1 MIPIYY
7 LNFLKFDFAFG
18 NRSTFDKNS
27 LILAFTKK
35 TFFDTSNIIQ
45 NLCLFM
51 QNPEV
56 FILAIESSCDDTA
69 AAILQNDKVLSNVVA
84 NQLIHNQYGG
94 VVPELA
100 SRAHQQNIVPV
111 VAAALGKANIK
122 KEQLSAIAFTQGPG
136 LMGSLL
142 VGSSFAKSMALALQI
157 PLIAVNHMQAH
168 VLAHFIDEE
177 GYEKPSF
184 PFLALTISGG
194 HTQIIKVDHFFEMT
208 VIGETT
214 DDAVGEAFDK
224 SAKILGLP
232 YPGGPLIDKYAQL
245 GNPKAFTFTKPKVPG
260 LDFSFS
266 GLKTAIL
273 YFIQK
278 KKIENPE
285 FVKENLNDICASIQY
300 TIIEILM
307 DKLKL
312 AVKET
317 GITQITI
324 GGGVSANSGI
334 RNRLKEAENKYG
346 WKTFVP
352 KFEYTTDNAAMI
364 GIVGYQKF
372 LTQKFETSAVVSK
385 ARIQL

>member
-1 MIPIYY
+1 M
-7 LNFLKFDFAFG
+7 
-18 NRSTFDKNS
+18 
-27 LILAFTKK
+27 
-35 TFFDTSNIIQ
+35 
-45 NLCLFM
+45 
-51 QNPEV
+51 PEKPV

-69 AAILQNDKVLSNVVA
+69 AAVLQNGKVLSNVVA
-84 NQLIHNQYGG
+84 RQHVHEEYGG

-111 VAAALGKANIK
+111 VDVALKKAGIEK
-122 KEQLSAIAFTQGPG
+122 SQLSAVAFTQGPG

-142 VGSSFAKSMALALQI
+142 VGSSFAKSAAMALNI

-168 VLAHFIDEE
+168 ILAHFIDED
-177 GYEKPSF
+177 GYDKPEF
-184 PFLALTISGG
+184 PFLAMTISGG
-194 HTQIIKVDHFFEMT
+194 HTQIVKVNSYFDME

-232 YPGGPLIDKYAQL
+232 YPGGPLIDKYAAE
-245 GNPKAFTFTKPKVPG
+245 GNPKAFAFTKPVVPG

-266 GLKTAIL
+266 GLKTQIL
-273 YFIQK
+273 YFVQK
-278 KKIENPE
+278 RMTEDPAFIENNIKD
-285 FVKENLNDICASIQY
+285 VCASVQH
-300 TIIEILM
+300 TIINILM

-317 GITQITI
+317 GITQVAI

-334 RNRLKEAENKYG
+334 RNTLKAAEQKYG
-346 WKTFVP
+346 WKTFIP

-364 GIVGYQKF
+364 GIVGYHKYLEQQF
-372 LTQKFETSAVVSK
+372 DDSSVTSK
-385 ARIQL
+385 ARFAI

>member
-1 MIPIYY
+1 M
-7 LNFLKFDFAFG
+7 
-18 NRSTFDKNS
+18 
-27 LILAFTKK
+27 
-35 TFFDTSNIIQ
+35 SNIIQ
-45 NLCLFM
+45 NLCPFM
-51 QNPEV
+51 LNQPV

-69 AAILQNDKVLSNVVA
+69 AAVLQNDVVLSNVVA

-111 VAAALGKANIK
+111 VAAALRKANIQ
-122 KEQLSAIAFTQGPG
+122 KEQLTAIAFTQGPG

-142 VGSSFAKSMALALQI
+142 VGSSFAKSLALALNI

-168 VLAHFIDEE
+168 ILAHFILEE
-177 GYEKPSF
+177 GFEKPTF

-194 HTQIIKVDHFFEMT
+194 HTQIVKVTDFFEMEI
-208 VIGETT
+208 IGETT

-232 YPGGPLIDKYAQL
+232 YPGGPLVDKYAQL
-245 GNPKAFTFTKPKVPG
+245 GNPKAFAFTKPKVPG

-278 KKIENPE
+278 KVAENPN
-285 FVKENLNDICASIQY
+285 FIAENLNDICASIQH

-307 DKLKL
+307 DKLKM

-317 GITQITI
+317 GINKIAI

-334 RNRLKEAENKYG
+334 RNTLAAAENKYG
-346 WKTFVP
+346 WKTYIP

-372 LTQKFETSAVVSK
+372 LLENFETSDVVSK
-385 ARIQL
+385 ARIQF

>member
-1 MIPIYY
+1 
-7 LNFLKFDFAFG
+7 
-18 NRSTFDKNS
+18 
-27 LILAFTKK
+27 
-35 TFFDTSNIIQ
+35 
-45 NLCLFM
+45 M
-51 QNPEV
+51 QNSEV

-69 AAILQNDKVLSNVVA
+69 AAVLHNDKVLSNVVA

-111 VAAALGKANIK
+111 IDAALRKANVQ
-122 KEQLSAIAFTQGPG
+122 KEQLTAIAFTQGPG

-142 VGSSFAKSMALALQI
+142 VGSSFSKSLSLALQI
-157 PLIAVNHMQAH
+157 PLIAVNHMHAH
-168 VLAHFIDEE
+168 ILAHFIDEE
-177 GYEKPSF
+177 GFDKPEF

-194 HTQIIKVDHFFEMT
+194 HTQIVKVNGFFDMEI
-208 VIGETT
+208 IGETT

-232 YPGGPLIDKYAQL
+232 YPGGPLIDKYAKE
-245 GNPKAFTFTKPKVPG
+245 GNPKAFAFTKPKVPG

-278 KKIENPE
+278 KKLENPNFIE
-285 FVKENLNDICASIQY
+285 ENLNDICASIQY

-317 GITQITI
+317 GIKQIAI

-334 RNRLKEAENKYG
+334 RTRLKESESKYG

-364 GIVGYQKF
+364 GIVGYQKY
-372 LTQKFETSAVVSK
+372 LSSRFETQSVVSK
-385 ARIQL
+385 ARIQF

>member
-1 MIPIYY
+1 
-7 LNFLKFDFAFG
+7 
-18 NRSTFDKNS
+18 
-27 LILAFTKK
+27 
-35 TFFDTSNIIQ
+35 
-45 NLCLFM
+45 M
-51 QNPEV
+51 QIKEV

-69 AAILQNDKVLSNVVA
+69 AAVLCNDKVLSNVVA

-111 VAAALGKANIK
+111 IEAALKKANIK

-142 VGSSFAKSMALALQI
+142 VGSSFAKSMALALDI
-157 PLIAVNHMQAH
+157 PLIAVNHMHAH
-168 VLAHFIDEE
+168 ILAHFISEE
-177 GYEKPSF
+177 GFDKPTF

-194 HTQIIKVDHFFEMT
+194 HTQIVRVNDFFDLT
-208 VIGETT
+208 IIGETT

-232 YPGGPLIDKYAQL
+232 YPGGPLVDKYAQL
-245 GNPKAFTFTKPKVPG
+245 GNPKAFPFTKPKVPG

-278 KKIENPE
+278 KKIENPQFIE
-285 FVKENLNDICASIQY
+285 ENLNDICASIQH

-307 DKLKL
+307 DKLKI

-317 GITQITI
+317 GIKQIAI

-334 RNRLKEAENKYG
+334 RNTLKATEEKYG
-346 WKTFVP
+346 WKTFIP

-364 GIVGYQKF
+364 GIVGYQKY
-372 LTQKFETSAVVSK
+372 LSQKFETATVVSK
-385 ARIQL
+385 ARIQF

>member
-1 MIPIYY
+1 
-7 LNFLKFDFAFG
+7 
-18 NRSTFDKNS
+18 
-27 LILAFTKK
+27 
-35 TFFDTSNIIQ
+35 
-45 NLCLFM
+45 M
-51 QNPEV
+51 QQEDV

-69 AAILQNDKVLSNVVA
+69 TAVLQNDKVLSNVVA

-111 VAAALGKANIK
+111 INAALKNANIS

-142 VGSSFAKSMALALQI
+142 VGSSFAKSLALALNI

-168 VLAHFIDEE
+168 VLAHFIDEA
-177 GYEKPSF
+177 GYDKPTF
-184 PFLALTISGG
+184 PFIALTISGG
-194 HTQIIKVDHFFEMT
+194 HTQIIKVNSFFDMEI
-208 VIGETT
+208 IGETT

-232 YPGGPLIDKYAQL
+232 YPGGPLVDKYAQL
-245 GNPKAFTFTKPKVPG
+245 GNPKAFTFTKPKVPD

-278 KKIENPE
+278 KTIENPSFIE
-285 FVKENLNDICASIQY
+285 ENLNDICASIQH

-307 DKLKL
+307 DKLQL
-312 AVKET
+312 AVAVT
-317 GITQITI
+317 GIKQIAI

-334 RNRLKEAENKYG
+334 RKTLKEAELKFG
-346 WKTFVP
+346 WKTYIP

-372 LTQKFETSAVVSK
+372 LLGKFETSDVVSK
-385 ARIQL
+385 ARILF

>member
-1 MIPIYY
+1 
-7 LNFLKFDFAFG
+7 
-18 NRSTFDKNS
+18 
-27 LILAFTKK
+27 
-35 TFFDTSNIIQ
+35 
-45 NLCLFM
+45 M
-51 QNPEV
+51 QNSEV

-69 AAILQNDKVLSNVVA
+69 AAVLHNDKVLSNVVA
-84 NQLIHNQYGG
+84 NQLIHAQYGG

-111 VAAALGKANIK
+111 IDAALRKANIS

-142 VGSSFAKSMALALQI
+142 VGSSFAKSMALALNI
-157 PLIAVNHMQAH
+157 PLISVNHMHAH
-168 VLAHFIDEE
+168 ILAHFIDEE
-177 GYEKPSF
+177 EFDKPSF

-194 HTQIIKVDHFFEMT
+194 HTQIVQVNDFFDMT
-208 VIGETT
+208 IIGETT

-232 YPGGPLIDKYAQL
+232 YPGGPLVDKHAQL

-260 LDFSFS
+260 LNFSFS

-273 YFIQK
+273 YFVQK
-278 KKIENPE
+278 KKLENPD
-285 FVKENLNDICASIQY
+285 FISQNMDDICASIQF
-300 TIIEILM
+300 TIVEILM
-307 DKLKL
+307 DKLKV

-317 GITQITI
+317 GIKQIAI

-334 RNRLKEAENKYG
+334 RKAIKDTEQKYG
-346 WKTFVP
+346 WKTYVP

-364 GIVGYQKF
+364 GIAGYQKF
-372 LTQKFETSAVVSK
+372 LTQQFETAAVVSK
-385 ARIQL
+385 ARIQF

>member
-1 MIPIYY
+1 M
-7 LNFLKFDFAFG
+7 
-18 NRSTFDKNS
+18 
-27 LILAFTKK
+27 
-35 TFFDTSNIIQ
+35 SNK
-45 NLCLFM
+45 
-51 QNPEV
+51 PV
-56 FILAIESSCDDTA
+56 YILAIESSCDDTA
-69 AAILQNDKVLSNVVA
+69 AAILQNDKVLSNIVA

-111 VAAALGKANIK
+111 IDAALRKANIQ
-122 KEQLSAIAFTQGPG
+122 KEQLTAIAFTQGPG

-142 VGSSFAKSMALALQI
+142 VGGSFAKSLSLALNI

-168 VLAHFIDEE
+168 ILAHFIDEE
-177 GYEKPSF
+177 GYQKPTF

-194 HTQIIKVDHFFEMT
+194 HTQIVKVNDYFNMEI
-208 VIGETT
+208 IGETT

-232 YPGGPLIDKYAQL
+232 YPGGPLVDKNAQL
-245 GNPKAFTFTKPKVPG
+245 GNPMAFTFTKPKVPG

-278 KKIENPE
+278 NVAVNPNFIE
-285 FVKENLNDICASIQY
+285 ENLNDICASIQY
-300 TIIEILM
+300 SIIEILM
-307 DKLKL
+307 DKMKL
-312 AVKET
+312 AVNQT
-317 GITQITI
+317 GINRIAI

-334 RNRLKEAENKYG
+334 RNAMNEAQTKYG
-346 WKTFVP
+346 WQTYIP

-364 GIVGYQKF
+364 GIVGYQKY
-372 LTQKFETSAVVSK
+372 LQENFETSDVVSK
-385 ARIQL
+385 ARIQF